1 MVSGGLLVFFIK
13 NESTIMTISE
23 RHEII
28 LNKLK
33 EKGRVFVQDLSQDLS
48 VSEVTIR
55 KDLRLLE
62 DKNLLFRTHGGANLS
77 NPYTSDRPVS
87 EKAKVQ
93 AKEKEAIAKEAV
105 KLIGEN
111 DSIIL
116 ASGTTVSALA
126 REINSKN
133 RLNIITSSLDV
144 SLTLSD
150 QENIDITQLGGQL
163 RPTSNSVVGPYAEH
177 FLTNITCGIL
187 FLGVDGIDLEYGLT
201 TTNLMEASLNKK
213 FIDISQYTVVLADH
227 TKFGKRGF
235 GRICTIDF
243 VQHIITD
250 SQTPE
255 SLIESLEKKG
265 VRVTVAK
272 VV

>member
-1 MVSGGLLVFFIK
+1 MA
-13 NESTIMTISE
+13 ISE

-33 EKGRVFVQDLSQDLS
+33 EAGKVNVQALSDELS

-62 DKNLLFRTHGGANLS
+62 DKNLLFRTHGGATLS

-87 EKAKVQ
+87 EKAKIQ
-93 AKEKEAIAKEAV
+93 AQEKEAIAKEAV
-105 KLIGEN
+105 KLIGDK

-126 REINSKN
+126 REIYSKN
-133 RLNIITSSLDV
+133 RLTVITSSLDV
-144 SLTLSD
+144 SLTLSGR
-150 QENIDITQLGGQL
+150 ENIEITQLGGQL
-163 RPTSNSVVGPYAEH
+163 RPSSNSVVGPYAEE
-177 FLTNITCGIL
+177 FLNNITCGIL

-201 TTNLMEASLNKK
+201 TTNLMEASLNQK
-213 FIDISQYTVVLADH
+213 FIEISQYTVVLADH

-235 GRICTIDF
+235 GRICKIESI
-243 VQHIITD
+243 QHIITD
-250 SQTPE
+250 NQT
-255 SLIESLEKKG
+255 SLSIIKDLETKG
-265 VRVTVAK
+265 ICVTVAD
-272 VV
+272 

>member
-1 MVSGGLLVFFIK
+1 
-13 NESTIMTISE
+13 MTISE

-33 EKGRVFVQDLSQDLS
+33 DQGKVNVQELSDELS

-62 DKNLLFRTHGGANLS
+62 DKNLLFRTHGGATVS

-87 EKAKVQ
+87 EKAKIQ

-105 KLIGEN
+105 KLIGDS

-126 REINSKN
+126 NEIYSQS
-133 RLNIITSSLDV
+133 RLTVITSSLDV
-144 SLTLSD
+144 SLTLSGR
-150 QENIDITQLGGQL
+150 ENIDITQLGGQL
-163 RPTSNSVVGPYAEH
+163 RPSSNSVVGPYSEQ
-177 FLTNITCGIL
+177 FLSNITCGIL

-201 TTNLMEASLNKK
+201 TTNLMEASLNQK
-213 FIDISQYTVVLADH
+213 FIEISQYIVVLADH

-235 GRICTIDF
+235 GRICTIDS

-250 SQTPE
+250 EQTPQ
-255 SLIESLEKKG
+255 SIVSDLEKKG
-265 VRVTVAK
+265 IRVTVVKQAD
-272 VV
+272 

>member
-1 MVSGGLLVFFIK
+1 M
-13 NESTIMTISE
+13 NISE

-33 EKGRVFVQDLSQDLS
+33 EEGRVNVQELSDELS

-62 DKNLLFRTHGGANLS
+62 DKNLLFRTHGGATVS

-93 AKEKEAIAKEAV
+93 AKEKESIAKEAV
-105 KLIGEN
+105 KLIGDN

-126 REINSKN
+126 GEIYSTN
-133 RLNIITSSLDV
+133 RLNVITSSLDV
-144 SLTLSD
+144 SLMLSGRD
-150 QENIDITQLGGQL
+150 NIDITQLGGQL
-163 RPTSNSVVGPYAEH
+163 RPSSNSVVGPYAEH
-177 FLTNITCGIL
+177 FLSSITCGIL
-187 FLGVDGIDLEYGLT
+187 FLGVDGVDLEYGLT
-201 TTNLMEASLNKK
+201 TTNLMEASLNQK

-235 GRICTIDF
+235 GRICTIDRI
-243 VQHIITD
+243 QHIITD
-250 SQTPE
+250 EGTP
-255 SLIESLEKKG
+255 SSIINDLEKKG
-265 VRVTVAK
+265 IRVTVAK
-272 VV
+272 VD